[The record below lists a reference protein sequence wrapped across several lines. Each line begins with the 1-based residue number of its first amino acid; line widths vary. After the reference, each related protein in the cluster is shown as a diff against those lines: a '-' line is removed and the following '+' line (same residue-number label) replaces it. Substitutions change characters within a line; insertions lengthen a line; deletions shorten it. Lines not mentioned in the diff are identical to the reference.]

1 MSTDTEKKALPED
14 ADRDNGQI
22 QNVSSGDLD
31 EKSMEMVQNEETPPE
46 RRSRMRSIV
55 LANASACIML
65 IGFTVI
71 SPGMYPYMKQVSRF
85 YSSTLYLNATSP
97 I

>member
-1 MSTDTEKKALPED
+1 MSTDTEKKVLPEYANRHND
-14 ADRDNGQI
+14 QT